1 MASDPMLLVS
11 RLSAA
16 HGAVQ
21 AVREVDI
28 EVAEGTLVAL
38 IGSNGAG
45 KTTTLNTIAGLH
57 KPSGGSVT
65 VGGRDITG
73 WACHKVV
80 RSGVALVAEGR
91 RVAPPLTVLEN
102 LELSAYSGR
111 GTKAEQKERL
121 AEVFD
126 LFPRLA
132 DRRGQLAASLSG
144 GEQQML
150 AFGRALMTR
159 PKVLLLDEPS
169 MGLAPSIVDVLFQTI
184 ETLHTGGATILLV
197 EQNAELALAVSERVY
212 VMQRG
217 RIVTDGSAEAVRGRE
232 EVMSALF
239 G

>member
-1 MASDPMLLVS
+1 MLRVS

-16 HGAVQ
+16 HGAVP

-28 EVAEGTLVAL
+28 EVAQGTLVAL

-57 KPSGGSVT
+57 KPSGGAVT

-73 WACHKVV
+73 WSCHKVV

-102 LELSAYSGR
+102 LELASYSGR
-111 GTKAEQKERL
+111 STKAQQKEQL
-121 AEVFD
+121 TEVFD

-132 DRRGQLAASLSG
+132 DRRDQLAASMSG

-159 PKVLLLDEPS
+159 PEVLLLDEPS
-169 MGLAPSIVDVLFQTI
+169 MGLAPSIVDILFQTI
-184 ETLHTGGATILLV
+184 ETLHNNGATILLV

-217 RIVTDGSAEAVRGRE
+217 QIVTDGTAEAVRGRA